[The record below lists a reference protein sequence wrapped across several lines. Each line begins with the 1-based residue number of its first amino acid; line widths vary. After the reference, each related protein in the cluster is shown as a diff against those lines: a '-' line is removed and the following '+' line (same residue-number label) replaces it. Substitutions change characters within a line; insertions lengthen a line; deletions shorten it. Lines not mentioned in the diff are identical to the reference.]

1 MLTVAHRINKQTT
14 IAVVR
19 PWPAITAAALT
30 TTVTVMPG
38 FARGPMATPIAADLH
53 LSRTARG
60 LAMSGLLRDIRPVLR
75 THHTPGWTHPPEQQ
89 ATVLAALLLRPA
101 PLT

>member
-30 TTVTVMPG
+30 ATVTVMLG
-38 FARGPMATPIAADLH
+38 FAIGAMATPITDDLH
-53 LSRTARG
+53 LSRRHSAWR
-60 LAMSGLLRDIRPVLR
+60 
-75 THHTPGWTHPPEQQ
+75 
-89 ATVLAALLLRPA
+89 
-101 PLT
+101 